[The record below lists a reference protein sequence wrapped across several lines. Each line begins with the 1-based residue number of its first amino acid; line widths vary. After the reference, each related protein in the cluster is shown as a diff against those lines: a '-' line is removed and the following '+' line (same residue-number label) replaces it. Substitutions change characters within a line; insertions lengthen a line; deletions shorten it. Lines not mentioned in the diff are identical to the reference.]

1 LPTGSSREG
10 FPNRVEKGGEAFS
23 TFCGN
28 RKDSPAG
35 SGPECSQILSGF
47 GKVAFVGG
55 NEKGAFSESSIV
67 KSELFAKKTIIFGGV
82 SSVDPCGIDHKKKD
96 RAPLDMAEKI
106 VPQAFPFIGS
116 FNQSGDI
123 RKSEASFFRRSNY
136 ADVRSQSGE
145 GVGGNFWAGCR
156 KCSQEAGF
164 SCIRKSDE
172 ADLGD

>member
-1 LPTGSSREG
+1 MPTGSSREG

-106 VPQAFPFIGS
+106 VSQAFPFIGS

-123 RKSEASFFRRSNY
+123 RKNRTLLRNHA
-136 ADVRSQSGE
+136 AGIAVRAQLLQRT
-145 GVGGNFWAGCR
+145 VNR
-156 KCSQEAGF
+156 LD
-164 SCIRKSDE
+164 R
-172 ADLGD
+172 